1 MKSFVSS
8 DQLVICLEGRLD
20 SEHSAAAGIFIRQ
33 AVAEHPG
40 LPICLDADGLEY
52 ISSSGLRILLAL
64 RQQVTVPIVLKN
76 ASPEV
81 YHTLDLTGFTSL
93 IDVRQ
98 KLREVSLEGCR
109 LIGRGAFR
117 TVYRL
122 DGDTVVKVFRG
133 GEETL
138 PLIAA
143 EREQARDAF
152 LRGVPTAIPFDTV
165 KTEKGYGAI
174 FELVDAQSL
183 GDLAAADPACVPEL
197 AKRYAS
203 FLHGIHAL
211 TLSPGELPDARER
224 FLDFL
229 TRISPVLDEQT
240 QEKTRALLRAMPEDL
255 HLLHGDA
262 HWKNVMDSKGTLM
275 VIDMDTLCTGDPVFE
290 FAGLYMTYV
299 AFEEDDPGNTLQFH
313 DIDAETAR
321 SIFFSAMKNYLGD
334 PGEGVL
340 RAAEDRIRI
349 PGLLIYIYN
358 LIVLELDKENKRIPR
373 AAKRMKAA
381 VLRADGLALRE
392 AD

>member
-1 MKSFVSS
+1 MKSYVSS

-20 SEHSAAAGIFIRQ
+20 SEHSSDAGNSIRQ
-33 AVAEHPG
+33 AIAEHPG
-40 LPICLDADGLEY
+40 LPVCLDADNLEY
-52 ISSSGLRILLAL
+52 ISSSGLRVLLAL
-64 RQQVTVPIVLKN
+64 RQKISVPIVLKN

-81 YHTLDLTGFTSL
+81 YHTLELTGFTSL
-93 IDVRQ
+93 MDVRR

-109 LIGRGAFR
+109 IIGKGAFR

-122 DGDTVVKVFRG
+122 DGDTVVKIFGG

-143 EREQARDAF
+143 EQEQARDAF

-165 KTEKGYGAI
+165 KTSEGYGAI

-183 GDLAAADPACVPEL
+183 NDLATSDPGSIPEL
-197 AKRYAS
+197 ARRYAD

-211 TLSPGELPDARER
+211 TAGPGELPDARER

-229 TRISPVLDEQT
+229 SCVSPALDEKT
-240 QEKTRALLRAMPEDL
+240 QEQTRALLRAMPEDL

-275 VIDMDTLCTGDPVFE
+275 VIDMDTLCVGDPVFE
-290 FAGLYMTYV
+290 FAGLYITYV
-299 AFEEDDPGNTLQFH
+299 AFEEDDPGNTMLFH
-313 DIDAETAR
+313 GIDAKTAR
-321 SIFFSAMKNYLGD
+321 SIFYDSLKTYLGD
-334 PGEGVL
+334 PGEDAL
-340 RAAEDRIRI
+340 RAAEDRIRV
-349 PGLLIYIYN
+349 PGLLIYLN
-358 LIVLELDKENKRIPR
+358 TLISLGLDKENKKIPR
-373 AAKRMKAA
+373 AAERMKAA
-381 VLRADGLALRE
+381 VLRADSLALME